1 MMYLKRLEPLWL
13 VLVIIAGLNWAIIAL
28 FDTNVVSDV
37 LNGGTLTDIAYVA
50 FGVAALAFV
59 PRLLEELHLGDRM
72 HRTHAHGH

>member
-1 MMYLKRLEPLWL
+1 MTYLNRLEPLWL
-13 VLVIIAGLNWAIIAL
+13 VLVIIAGLNWAIVAL

-59 PRLLEELHLGDRM
+59 PRLLEDCASANACREP
-72 HRTHAHGH
+72 RTGH